1 MRSLFHV
8 RMAVL
13 LIVVFISF
21 VSARAQK
28 LPAPLETF
36 LREKIQL
43 SDEQLADAAQGKAIA
58 KTLPS
63 ERNEIAVFG
72 IVLINAA
79 TELYVERFRDIESFK
94 KGTAVPIVKKFSSP
108 PRVDDVREL
117 TVDEEDFDA
126 LKDCRVGS
134 CGVKLPSEIIER
146 LRTEIDWSAPD
157 ARQKVDRLAR
167 AALLEYVKRYQEGG
181 NAELSEYNDKKTPR
195 RVAEEF
201 GAILKASPYIYDY
214 TPEFYDYLREYPRK
228 RLENVEDFIYWSK
241 EKFGLKPVISV
252 THVTIYPEPRLQVT
266 LIASKQIYASHYFEA
281 SLGLTVVVP
290 AGNGFYLLYFNRSR
304 ADALRGGFSGM
315 VRGKVQG
322 RTKGGALENL
332 EKVKAF
338 MEGLQAGVT
347 KAE

>member
-1 MRSLFHV
+1 MPSLLHA
-8 RMAVL
+8 RTAKVL
-13 LIVVFISF
+13 LLVFFSCLC
-21 VSARAQK
+21 ALAQQ
-28 LPAPLETF
+28 LPQQLETF
-36 LREKIQL
+36 LRERVQF
-43 SDEQLADAAQGKAIA
+43 SDKQLADAAQGKAVA
-58 KTLPS
+58 KILS
-63 ERNEIAVFG
+63 SDRNEIAVFG
-72 IVLINAA
+72 TVLIHAPA
-79 TELYVERFRDIESFK
+79 ELYVERFRDIEPFK
-94 KGTAVPIVKKFSSP
+94 KGTAVPIVKKFSEP
-108 PRVDDVREL
+108 PRLDDVREL
-117 TVDEEDFDA
+117 TVDEEDFNA
-126 LKDCRVGS
+126 LKDCRVGK
-134 CGVKLPSEIIER
+134 CDVKLPSEIIER
-146 LRTEIDWSAPD
+146 LQAEIDWSAPD

-167 AALLEYVKRYQEGG
+167 AALLEYVKRYQQGG

-201 GAILKASPYIYDY
+201 DAILKASPYIYDY

-228 RLENVEDFIYWSK
+228 RLDNVEDFIYWSK

-252 THVTIYPEPRLQVT
+252 THVSIYPEPQRKVT

-322 RTKGGALENL
+322 RTRDGAQENL

-338 MEGLQAGVT
+338 MEGLHA
-347 KAE
+347 AR